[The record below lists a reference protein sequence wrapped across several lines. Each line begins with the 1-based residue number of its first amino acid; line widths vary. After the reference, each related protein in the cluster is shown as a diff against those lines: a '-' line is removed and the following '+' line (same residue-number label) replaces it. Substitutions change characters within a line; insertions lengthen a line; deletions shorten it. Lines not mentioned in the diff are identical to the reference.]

1 VPLATNAFLEDYNA
15 DFLVM
20 LESWQTAE
28 KFLTGG
34 ARQNWMVLKLP
45 VFSDGTVGGERAG
58 TQQRSSLSACDAGKR
73 NPKALGT
80 NPQAL
85 GTNPKARRRRHAD

>member
-34 ARQNWMVLKLP
+34 ARQKL
-45 VFSDGTVGGERAG
+45 DGIEVARLLGWNRGGRESWDAATKFIERV
-58 TQQRSSLSACDAGKR
+58 
-73 NPKALGT
+73 
-80 NPQAL
+80 
-85 GTNPKARRRRHAD
+85 